1 MYLFTA
7 DNTQL
12 HVPGS
17 AERQIVNPTLSEQ
30 LDQIDAFS
38 FDILPTHPMY
48 DHLVQMKTHICI
60 YKDHDVMWEGRVID
74 NDEEN
79 DQTRSIVCEGE
90 LGYLIDSIQEP
101 YDEDFTLVEFLQFLI
116 KRHNQQVDSWKQFR
130 LGNVYV
136 EEEEDADTAR
146 TSNDYQ
152 TTKAVLDTLRT
163 SLGGHFKVRNSQG
176 IRYLDYIKEFTEVST
191 QPITF
196 GKNLLKVTKSSK
208 GTDLKT
214 ALIPLGAAIGNDRIT
229 IEDVNGGKN
238 YLVNEDAV
246 QEYGWIWGT
255 VIFDEIDDEEE
266 LLQKGQE
273 TLEDVSKPKFTVQ
286 ATAVDLSLLDRSID
300 EFKLGCK
307 VKMLSKPHGLDDE
320 LQVNEITCPFF
331 EPDKYEITLGGETNN
346 LSSTVVSGQVEAKQY
361 TNEKVSIIA
370 GGSGGYLILDPPGA
384 RPERLLIMD
393 SPNKDEAQNVIQ
405 INRNGIGFSRSGI
418 NGPYENAWTIDG
430 NLMAEFVTAATLKA
444 GTIGGWVIDEES
456 IHSDFVVD
464 ENTIYRV
471 YIQKFVERALTDSWV
486 FSIQKSTNGG
496 TSFSGVMYIRGDGKI
511 FAPDASISKA
521 EIDDFGDA
529 LAIFRGGIT
538 CGASTAYTGAAL
550 SVMGDGAVKNN
561 FDVYGTFYAAKGTIA
576 SSDRALKTKVAEL
589 QTEAAED
596 FILNLKPV
604 EYAYKDDP
612 GQMRHGFIAQDVK
625 QAMAGRKWGVY
636 SDVKLRQTLD
646 KDGNVQEGKTIASVR
661 YEEIIADLVKTVQ
674 SQHSRLCEL
683 EKEVMGLGKD

>member
-7 DNTQL
+7 DDVQL

-17 AERQIVNPTLSEQ
+17 EERQIINPTLSEQ
-30 LDQIDAFS
+30 LDQIDSFS
-38 FDILPTHPMY
+38 FSILPTHPMY
-48 DHLVQMKTHICI
+48 DHLVQMKTRICI
-60 YKDHDVMWEGRVID
+60 YKDHDMVWEGRVID

-101 YDEDFTLVEFLQFLI
+101 YDEDFTLIEFLQFLLEQ
-116 KRHNQQVDSWKQFR
+116 HNRQVDSWKQFR

-152 TTKAVLDTLRT
+152 TTKAALDTLRT
-163 SLGGHFKVRNSQG
+163 SLGGHFQVRSNEG
-176 IRYLDYIKEFTEVST
+176 IRYLDYIKEFTQVST

-229 IEDVNGGKN
+229 IEDVNDGKN
-238 YLVNEDAV
+238 YLVNEEAV
-246 QEYGWIWGT
+246 QENGWIWGT
-255 VIFDEIDDEEE
+255 VIFDEIDEEEE
-266 LLQKGQE
+266 LLKKGQE

-286 ATAVDLSLLDRSID
+286 ATAVDLSLLERSIE
-300 EFKLGCK
+300 EFKLGYK

-320 LQVNEITCPFF
+320 LQVNEITRSFF

-346 LSSTVVSGQVEAKQY
+346 ISSKVVSGQVEAKQY

-393 SPNKDEAQNVIQ
+393 SPNKDKAQNVIQ
-405 INRNGIGFSRSGI
+405 INRNGIGFSRFGI

-430 NLMAEFVTAATLKA
+430 NLVAEFVTAANLKA

-456 IHSDFVVD
+456 IHSDFTVD

-471 YIQKFVERALTDSWV
+471 YIQRFVEKSLTNSWV
-486 FSIQKSTNGG
+486 FSVQKSINGG
-496 TSFSGVMYIRGDGKI
+496 KSFNGIMYIQGDGKI
-511 FAPDASISKA
+511 VAPSVQ
-521 EIDDFGDA
+521 IDDFGDT
-529 LAIFRGGIT
+529 LAIFRKGIT
-538 CGASTAYTGAAL
+538 CGASTAYENAVL
-550 SVMGDGAVKNN
+550 SVMGNGVVKND

-576 SSDRALKTKVAEL
+576 SSDRALKTKIAEL
-589 QTEAAED
+589 QTEEAEN

-604 EYAYKDDP
+604 EYAYRDEPDK
-612 GQMRHGFIAQDVK
+612 MRHGFIAQDVK
-625 QAMAGRKWGVY
+625 QAMAGREWGVY
-636 SDVKLRQTLD
+636 SDVWMRQIVD
-646 KDGNVQEGKTIASVR
+646 KDGKVQQGKTIASVR

-674 SQHSRLCEL
+674 GQHERLCEL
-683 EKEVMGLGKD
+683 EREVMMLGKT